1 MFDCLLVVS
10 PILHDLSPNFA
21 SLTPPPPPPL
31 SPGAKLST
39 LSTWNFIKH
48 SNIYGFSP
56 QTFKFDTSPLTG
68 KTNTEI
74 IAFQNGHFFLSEILI
89 QWDSGIQY
97 FGCQDKKFGN
107 VFKIALT
114 RAIPGLHE
122 FTFNDCNSVFNHRDF
137 QHWWSRVNTSRA
149 VTALGHLTL
158 LKCN

>member
-1 MFDCLLVVS
+1 MKLGAGFRRPEKSQKEILEEQILPPLCLIDCLLVVS

-48 SNIYGFSP
+48 SNSYGFSP

-89 QWDSGIQY
+89 Q
-97 FGCQDKKFGN
+97 
-107 VFKIALT
+107 
-114 RAIPGLHE
+114 
-122 FTFNDCNSVFNHRDF
+122 
-137 QHWWSRVNTSRA
+137 
-149 VTALGHLTL
+149 
-158 LKCN
+158 